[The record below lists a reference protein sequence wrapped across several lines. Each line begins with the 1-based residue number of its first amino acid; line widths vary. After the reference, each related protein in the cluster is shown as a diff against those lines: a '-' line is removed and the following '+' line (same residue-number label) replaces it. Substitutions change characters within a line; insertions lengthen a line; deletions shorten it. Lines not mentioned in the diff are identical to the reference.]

1 MEQKYLAQKN
11 REKRQWAVIAAVVL
25 AVMAL
30 LGWLL
35 WRNVPRFSIANDSS
49 TYMTESQIES
59 IRNIG
64 QWEFLSVSAEEI
76 VDTTRMGLFT
86 DDHLVRIYYGT
97 LRLGVDMTKATCES
111 RKAADESELPVMVL
125 TVPDICLLD
134 SNFIDEAMTRSFHQT
149 GVWTA
154 RDRDDLYRRAQQKM
168 MDRALSPTNIANARQ
183 MAETQ
188 LLQLLRALGF
198 ERSEVRFGE

>member
-1 MEQKYLAQKN
+1 MEQKYLEQKK
-11 REKRQWAVIAAVVL
+11 REKRQWAVVAVAVL
-25 AVMAL
+25 VVMAS

-35 WRNVPRFSIANDSS
+35 WRNVPRLSIANDSN
-49 TYMTESQIES
+49 TYMTGAQIES

-64 QWEFLSVSAEEI
+64 QWEFLAVSAEEI

-111 RKAADESELPVMVL
+111 RKNGDGSELTVMVL

-134 SNFIDEAMTRSFHQT
+134 SNFIDEAMTRSFHET

-154 RDRDDLYRRAQQKM
+154 RDRNDLYRRAQQKM

-183 MAETQ
+183 MAETR
-188 LLQLLRALGF
+188 LLQLLRALGV
-198 ERSEVRFGE
+198 EQSEVRFGK

>member
-1 MEQKYLAQKN
+1 MEQRRIEQKT
-11 REKRQWAVIAAVVL
+11 RGKRQWPLIVIGVL
-25 AVMAL
+25 AIMAL
-30 LGWLL
+30 SGWLL
-35 WRNVPRFSIANDSS
+35 WRCAPRFGIAENSD

-76 VDTTRMGLFT
+76 VDTTRWGIFT

-97 LRLGVDMTKATCES
+97 LRLGVDMTQATCES
-111 RKAADESELPVMVL
+111 RKADDGSELPVMVL

-134 SNFIDEAMTRSFHQT
+134 SNFIDEAMTRSFHET

-154 RDRDDLYRRAQQKM
+154 SDRNDLYRRAQQKM

-198 ERSEVRFGE
+198 EQSEVRFGK